1 MEVILLCGIYL
12 VELACFWLGLRILFE
27 IKYKTRLVIILGG
40 ILPVI
45 ISLFPFEFATEKIA
59 WLIVAILGILFVSID
74 GKIIEKGIW
83 LILVFL
89 LLECLDGIF
98 TNTCEQVM
106 RLIDRNSIY
115 NKNYFLIKC
124 CTLGSVILLN
134 LVKEK
139 IRRKKAHINLAIYF
153 VIGIIVASMMICLA
167 ILNKV
172 KRFLPND
179 KYIIIC
185 NILNVAVLVSVF
197 LLLVFIVYIK
207 NTHERMEQ
215 LLRTEQLLKEAQVNY
230 YKQNLKK
237 ETDTRK
243 YRHDMVNHLVYLQ
256 EILSI
261 NRLDDAKSYLK
272 SILGGFKKIQN
283 TYYVLGHEMI
293 DTIMNY
299 FFGMLPKDTEIV
311 LKGRCAVNINMEDAD
326 ICTIFSNLFQNA
338 VEEITENRICNA
350 KIIVEVY
357 KGDQYINYII
367 KNSIHAQFDNN
378 DINKNGLPKSH
389 KSDAKSHGIG
399 MINVKRAI
407 EKYNGRF
414 EWIQKEDYFSVNVV
428 LPVKK

>member
-12 VELACFWLGLRILFE
+12 VELACFWLGLRILFDVKQRSK
-27 IKYKTRLVIILGG
+27 IAVIIG
-40 ILPVI
+40 IVVPI
-45 ISLFPFEFATEKIA
+45 IIALFFDNNSEEKNA
-59 WLIVAILGILFVSID
+59 WLTLAVIAILFISIE
-74 GKIIEKGIW
+74 GNIIEKGIW
-83 LILVFL
+83 LLLVFL
-89 LLECLDGIF
+89 LMECLEGIF
-98 TNTCEQVM
+98 TYPLEQV
-106 RLIDRNSIY
+106 LIYLYGNFEFNVKNFIVKGFALESILIL
-115 NKNYFLIKC
+115 NFLKA
-124 CTLGSVILLN
+124 
-134 LVKEK
+134 K
-139 IRRKKAHINLAIYF
+139 ISSKKTHINLMIYF
-153 VIGIIVASMMICLA
+153 IIGLVVALMMLCLA
-167 ILNKV
+167 ILNQV
-172 KRFLPND
+172 KHFLPNRR
-179 KYIIIC
+179 YIIIC
-185 NILNVAVLVSVF
+185 NVLNCAVLISVF

-283 TYYVLGHEMI
+283 SYYVLGHEMI

-299 FFGMLPKDTEIV
+299 FFGMLPKDTEII
-311 LKGRCAVNINMEDAD
+311 LKGRSTVNINMEDAD

-338 VEEITENRICNA
+338 VEEITENHICNA
-350 KIIVEVY
+350 KIIVEVH
-357 KGDQYINYII
+357 KGEQYINYNI
-367 KNSIHAQFDNN
+367 KNSIHAQFDND

-399 MINVKRAI
+399 MLNVKSAI

-414 EWIQKEDYFSVNVV
+414 EWTQKEDYFSVNVV